1 VSILAS
7 LVFGSVS
14 VISGFSDHALALV
27 ALGLQALLEAQSS
40 MLVLWRFKEPKALL
54 SECDNDD
61 LRIDVDRDRRRESVA
76 VVGGSI
82 LFIVCSAVLTLL
94 VVLKISTYENNI
106 NDKRLSRAAGE
117 FETWWTWPFGVTFL
131 LLAILKWRL
140 SYKLRSEVVELD
152 WITPVVN
159 FSRI

>member
-1 VSILAS
+1 
-7 LVFGSVS
+7 
-14 VISGFSDHALALV
+14 
-27 ALGLQALLEAQSS
+27 

-106 NDKRLSRAAGE
+106 NDKRLSRVAGE

-131 LLAILKWRL
+131 LLAILKWKL